1 MRMLSTTYA
10 RIGEEVELRSPCGVR
25 RDLCHVVTEVG
36 ARCRVSQVVGAAREA
51 AASVRAK
58 LTCLLFTLAI
68 TKPRSFF
75 STSSILTRTA
85 QWNALERSRTGIQP
99 Y

>member
-36 ARCRVSQVVGAAREA
+36 ARCRVSQVVGAAREGRIGA
-51 AASVRAK
+51 REAHVSVVYSCHHEAPQ
-58 LTCLLFTLAI
+58 LLLD
-68 TKPRSFF
+68 FF
-75 STSSILTRTA
+75 YPHA
-85 QWNALERSRTGIQP
+85 HGPVERS
-99 Y
+99 